1 MSVNCGDKSGGIG
14 TTITFCLQ
22 LACNPNSQTTHDR
35 FYFASHWYAKLGG
48 LLRSDN
54 FVVWPKLCCGRS
66 WRLFAFGW
74 RPAVTAT
81 FLLHHTASSLFWH
94 RNDAFRTFRNFSF
107 LTCHNCC
114 EMLRCVSVAKEHVV
128 RIVASVAVLLR
139 DRHAGCCAAT
149 VPD

>member
-1 MSVNCGDKSGGIG
+1 MSIDCGDKSGGIG
-14 TTITFCLQ
+14 STITCCLQ
-22 LACNPNSQTTHDR
+22 SRAILFDETTHDR

-54 FVVWPKLCCGRS
+54 FVDWPKLCCGRS

-81 FLLHHTASSLFWH
+81 FLFHHTAGSLFMY
-94 RNDAFRTFRNFSF
+94 RNDAFRTFWKFSF

-114 EMLRCVSVAKEHVV
+114 EMLRYVAAAKEHVV
-128 RIVASVAVLLR
+128 CFVAGAAMLLR

-149 VPD
+149 VTA